1 MPLLKK
7 RTEGAFKSNIG
18 DLISSWKKKGSIG
31 KQAIGSLGEARKKA
45 LAIAFKIKR
54 GE

>member
-1 MPLLKK
+1 MPLIKK
-7 RTEGAFKSNIG
+7 RTEGAFKSNVG
-18 DLISSWKKKGSIG
+18 ELVSSWKKKGSIG
-31 KQAIGSLGEARKKA
+31 QQAIGLLGEARKKA